1 MRPCDLLRC
10 SALLE
15 ARRSW
20 VRILLAA
27 ILFFFGSCISF
38 RGFSSVVVSF
48 GIISQKA
55 AHPFSLCDRV
65 LFLLQFLLYPQLV
78 CVQSFVFDIFC
89 KSPLYTTNVRYVKSP
104 APKLQD
110 GRFEPRR
117 TANLDTSTKTRKLC
131 KKEEA
136 IQEDSLRE
144 HYKYFL
150 GAFALRLL

>member
-1 MRPCDLLRC
+1 M
-10 SALLE
+10 
-15 ARRSW
+15 
-20 VRILLAA
+20 
-27 ILFFFGSCISF
+27 
-38 RGFSSVVVSF
+38 
-48 GIISQKA
+48 
-55 AHPFSLCDRV
+55 
-65 LFLLQFLLYPQLV
+65 

-136 IQEDSLRE
+136 IYTRRFTERALQVLLGGVCSASLVDYVGAGEHDLEGDDDEDEHTHLGRGGGDHWKKMLASL
-144 HYKYFL
+144 
-150 GAFALRLL
+150 LRKEGLRSDLL